1 MKRTKKEKR
10 RLRMYLFTIVALLS
24 FFGYKMYYYWPRIFT
39 NYKDKVELENQY
51 MTLLEEEETLSGN
64 ILKLQD
70 PDYIARFAREKY
82 LYSKNGELIIRIVE

>member
-51 MTLLEEEETLSGN
+51 IQITLRDLRERN
-64 ILKLQD
+64 I
-70 PDYIARFAREKY
+70 YIQKTEN
-82 LYSKNGELIIRIVE
+82 L

>member
-82 LYSKNGELIIRIVE
+82 LYTKNGELIIRIVE

>member
-1 MKRTKKEKR
+1 
-10 RLRMYLFTIVALLS
+10 MYLFTIVALLS

-70 PDYIARFAREKY
+70 PDYIAGFAREKY